1 MPPFLYPDSGKGG
14 GFRRQIVNSE
24 DVDMFSRRDF
34 LQWSAVVAATTG
46 YAGGLTRVA
55 AQQRLTQDDLLKFDA
70 KGKVTLLHFT
80 DVHAQLKPLYFRP
93 PSENFGVGAFEGVPP
108 HLVGEAFLKHFNI
121 PAGSPLA
128 YAHTMVDYVN
138 LARTYGK
145 LGGLDRTAT
154 LVKAI
159 RAERGDDSV
168 LFLDG
173 GDTWQG
179 SYTSLKTN
187 GQDMV
192 DCMKLLKPDAMVGH
206 WEFTFGEDRVLELI
220 DEMGYPFLASNIFD
234 TEWDEPVF
242 EHTAF
247 YEKGGHKVAVIGQ
260 AMPYTPIANPRWM
273 FPEWSFGIRPDVL
286 QANVDEARAA
296 GAEIVVLLS
305 HNGFDVDQKLPT
317 VVSGIDVIL
326 TGHTHDAVPEAIKI
340 GKTLVLSSGS
350 HGKYLGR
357 VDLEV
362 KNGEVV
368 DYNSTLI
375 PVFSDVITPDPE
387 MAAKIDEVRAPYEA
401 ECNRMLAKTEGL
413 LYRRGNFNGTWDDL
427 ICQGLIE
434 ERDAEL
440 SFSPGFRWGTT
451 LLPGQ
456 NITVDDLYTQTS
468 MSYPS
473 VYRLEFS
480 GAQIKEIL
488 EDVCDNLFNKD
499 PFFQQ
504 GGDMVRVGGMG
515 YTCAPK
521 ENIGNRIT
529 DMTMLKT
536 GEPIDPARNYVVAGW
551 ASVNEGVEG
560 PAVYDLMENYIT
572 RLGVVNMPKNDAVKV
587 VGM

>member
-1 MPPFLYPDSGKGG
+1 
-14 GFRRQIVNSE
+14 
-24 DVDMFSRRDF
+24 MFSRREF
-34 LQWSAVVAATTG
+34 LQWAAVTTAATG
-46 YAGGLTRVA
+46 YMGSLTRVA
-55 AQQRLTQDDLLKFDA
+55 AQQRLTQDDLLKFDS
-70 KGKVTLLHFT
+70 KGSITLLHFT
-80 DVHAQLKPLYFRP
+80 DVHAQLKPVYFRP
-93 PSENFGVGAFEGVPP
+93 PSENYGVGAFEGIPP
-108 HLVGEAFLKHFNI
+108 HLVGEEFLSHFGI
-121 PAGSPLA
+121 KRGSPLA
-128 YAHTMVDYVN
+128 YAHTMVDYVDM
-138 LARTYGK
+138 ARTYGR

-159 RAERGDDSV
+159 RAERGDSNV

-206 WEFTFGEDRVLELI
+206 WEFTFGEDRVKEIVDNL
-220 DEMGYPFLASNIFD
+220 GYPFLASNVFD

-247 YEKGGHKVAVIGQ
+247 YETGGHKVAVIGQ

-273 FPEWSFGIRPDVL
+273 IPNWSFGIRPEVI
-286 QANVDEARAA
+286 QANVDAAREA
-296 GAEIVVLLS
+296 GAAVVVLLS
-305 HNGFDVDQKLPT
+305 HNGFDVDQKLAT
-317 VVSGIDVIL
+317 VVNGIDVIL

-340 GKTLVLSSGS
+340 GNTLLLSSGS

-362 KNGEVV
+362 KDGRVT
-368 DYNSTLI
+368 DYNSALI
-375 PVFSDVITPDPE
+375 PVFSDVIDPDPE

-401 ECNRMLAKTEGL
+401 ECNRVIGKTSGL

-427 ICQGLIE
+427 ICQGIME

-440 SFSPGFRWGTT
+440 AFSPGFRWGTT
-451 LLPGQ
+451 LLPGDD
-456 NITVDDLYTQTS
+456 ITIDDLYNQTS
-468 MSYPS
+468 MNYPS
-473 VYRLEFS
+473 VYRLEFT
-480 GAQIKEIL
+480 GTQIKEIL

-504 GGDMVRVGGMG
+504 GGDMVRVGGMA
-515 YTCAPK
+515 YSCAPK
-521 ENIGNRIT
+521 ESIGNRISN
-529 DMTMLKT
+529 MTMIKT
-536 GEPIDPARNYVVAGW
+536 GEPVEADRSYVVAGW

-572 RLGVVNMPKNDAVKV
+572 RHKVIDIPRNDTVKV
-587 VGM
+587 IGMN

>member
-1 MPPFLYPDSGKGG
+1 M
-14 GFRRQIVNSE
+14 I
-24 DVDMFSRRDF
+24 SRRGF
-34 LQWSAVVAATTG
+34 LQWTAVAGAFATG
-46 YAGGLTRVA
+46 FPGGMKRAA
-55 AQQRLTQDDLLKFDA
+55 AQQKITQDDLLKFED
-70 KGKVTLLHFT
+70 KGTVTLLHLT
-80 DVHAQLKPLYFRP
+80 DIHGQLNPVYFRP
-93 PSENFGVGAFEGVPP
+93 PDTNIGVGAFEGIPP
-108 HLVGEAFLKHFNI
+108 HLVGQTFLDHFGIDN
-121 PAGSPLA
+121 GSMLS

-138 LARTYGK
+138 LARSYGK

-159 RAERGDDSV
+159 RANRGDDNV
-168 LFLDG
+168 LLLDG

-206 WEFTFGEDRVLELI
+206 WEFTFGSDRVEEI
-220 DEMGYPFLASNIFD
+220 VEDMGYPFLASNIFD

-286 QANVDEARAA
+286 QTNVNAARKA

-305 HNGFDVDQKLPT
+305 HNGFDVDQKLAR

-326 TGHTHDAVPEAIKI
+326 TGHTHDAVPEAIEI
-340 GKTLVLSSGS
+340 DSTLVLSSGS

-362 KNGEVV
+362 KNGKVV
-368 DYNSTLI
+368 DHNSTLI
-375 PVFSDVITPDPE
+375 PVLSDVVTPDAE
-387 MAAKIDEVRAPYEA
+387 MQAKITEVRAPYEA
-401 ECNRMLAKTEGL
+401 ECSRVIGKSDGL
-413 LYRRGNFNGTWDDL
+413 LYRRGNFNGTWDDV
-427 ICQGLIE
+427 ICDAMIA
-434 ERDAEL
+434 EREAEL

-451 LLPGQ
+451 VLPGD
-456 NITVDDLYTQTS
+456 NITVDDLYNQTS
-468 MSYPS
+468 MNYPS
-473 VYRLEFS
+473 VYRLEFT
-480 GAQIKEIL
+480 GTQIKEIL

-499 PFFQQ
+499 PFLQQ

-515 YTCAPK
+515 YTCAP
-521 ENIGNRIT
+521 NQQIGNRISN
-529 DMTMLKT
+529 MTHLKT
-536 GEPIDPARNYVVAGW
+536 GELIDPNRKYVVAGW

-560 PAVYDLMENYIT
+560 PPIWDVVESHIQKQGTITKEVNQSVKIDLS
-572 RLGVVNMPKNDAVKV
+572 
-587 VGM
+587 